1 MSLFFFPSGS
11 PPPLFTLPYKN
22 GRPAPGR
29 WRRPGQR
36 RYGRPEAAVHEAAAG
51 QRVRGFLFF
60 SFLPSARIRRR
71 LIAFPPWRARG
82 GTPGRRSIGLPT
94 PGRALARTE
103 LTAGLHCD
111 PSASPPPRARA
122 SRKFRVT
129 AFSPTRPPD
138 LLFLP
143 PSPTSRSADGTP
155 GSTTPARTPHQAT
168 SLADLLANTTVSE
181 LMRPQVRRGEGEERG
196 EGRGSER
203 ASEHVSEQGE
213 ERREFREERGVE
225 GVRGEGGER
234 RTNGQAPLL
243 ALTYWMALSSVVTVT
258 LTVASLP
265 FSS

>member
-196 EGRGSER
+196 EGRGRGGR
-203 ASEHVSEQGE
+203 ACCPL
-213 ERREFREERGVE
+213 
-225 GVRGEGGER
+225 
-234 RTNGQAPLL
+234 GQPAAPLSL
-243 ALTYWMALSSVVTVT
+243 SPPHPSPPHPLTHTHTHKNAPPPSILPRPFCSRSS
-258 LTVASLP
+258 SP
-265 FSS
+265 CPPRRPWRPP